1 MYNSLVTTTILQTK
15 LHIPVARSKLVAR
28 PHLIKRLNE
37 SLDGRLTLI
46 SAPAGYGKT
55 TLISQWS
62 LSSDRLFA
70 WLSLDEDDNDLI
82 RFAQYL
88 VGAFNRAE
96 QELAAKTQELLQR
109 STAHITTIP
118 SSKAL
123 ITWLINDVLDS
134 ESAIVLVLDD
144 YHTIQDKSVHEAV
157 TLLLE
162 QMPPNMNLVITT
174 REDPPLPLSRLR
186 SRGEMIEMR
195 QSDLRFA
202 NNEISHFIDHTM
214 GFELSHE
221 NTTLLEQST
230 EGWIAG
236 IQLAAITLRERTD
249 HDAFMRSF
257 AGDHRYIVDYLTDE
271 IISRQSDEIQNFL
284 LTSSILDRLSGKI
297 CSALSDGE
305 ISPSRSQEILE
316 YLDQSNLFVLP
327 LDDQRIWYRYHH
339 LMGQAL
345 RHYLRV
351 AMPERLPEL
360 NSKASH
366 WFEENG
372 FYLDAVN
379 YALRAGDINRSA
391 SLIEGYVPLMAYFGQ
406 LTTIAQGLA
415 ALQAETVR
423 SSPWLSLGKAWLL
436 FRSGNL
442 TSLSFTLSDVESSLK
457 KHAHADAGQI
467 AGQVAIIKGIVA
479 AIMGNMDEAIELL
492 GDAVFDLPE
501 HDLTARGHAQLLL
514 ASCLSWIGD
523 FDWALLVYPK
533 ALSASRQAGHLGV
546 MFDALGDRARL
557 ECWMGKLR
565 QAERTCQEALQIA
578 SEHRREYGWQ
588 LPERGYIYIRYST
601 ILLEWNKREQARHY
615 ARHGLEI
622 CEGWGQREL
631 LIRSYIAVAA
641 VLATTEN
648 LDEALSIVQRAK
660 SLASTL
666 SPWYEARAT
675 AAKVKIHLAQ
685 GNIDLANRLL
695 RIHQKEF
702 EGQLRFEMMECYLAY
717 ARILMIGRDQIASGD
732 SISRSGDL
740 LERMLA
746 FTESVGATGYLIETL
761 VLRALAL
768 AYQYKTE
775 SAMSHLK
782 RALVLAEPEG
792 YVRVFVDEGEP
803 IAQLLRQ
810 LAVSG
815 FMPDYVGRLITS
827 FSSPFSDKMQ
837 SLSEPLS
844 ERELEVLRLV
854 VAGFTNREIA
864 EQLIVSLGTI
874 KTHIN
879 HIYQKLG
886 VRNRTQAVAQARD
899 LNLV

>member
-1 MYNSLVTTTILQTK
+1 MTTTILQTK
-15 LHIPVARSKLVAR
+15 LHIPVARSKLVPR
-28 PHLIKRLNE
+28 SHLIGRLNE
-37 SLDGRLTLI
+37 SLDGKLTLV

-82 RFAQYL
+82 RFAHYL
-88 VGAFNRAE
+88 VAAFNRAE
-96 QELAAKTQELLQR
+96 QDLAAKTQEFLQR
-109 STAHITTIP
+109 STAHIATIP

-134 ESAIVLVLDD
+134 ECAIVLVLDD

-186 SRGEMIEMR
+186 SRSEMIEFR

-202 NNEISHFIDHTM
+202 NNEILQFFDQTM
-214 GFELSHE
+214 GFQLSHE
-221 NTTLLEQST
+221 NTVLLEQGT

-249 HDAFMRSF
+249 RDAFMRSLS
-257 AGDHRYIVDYLTDE
+257 GDHRYIVDYLTDE

-284 LTSSILDRLSGKI
+284 LTSSILDRLSAKI

-305 ISPSRSQEILE
+305 MSPSRSQEILE
-316 YLDQSNLFVLP
+316 YLDQSNLFILP

-351 AMPERLPEL
+351 SMPERLPEL
-360 NSKASH
+360 NLKASY
-366 WFEENG
+366 WFEEND

-379 YALRAGDINRSA
+379 YALKAGDISRSA
-391 SLIEGYVPLMAYFGQ
+391 SLIEKYVPLMAYFGQ
-406 LTTIAQGLA
+406 LTTIAQWLE
-415 ALQAETVR
+415 ALPAETVR
-423 SSPWLSLGKAWLL
+423 SNPWLSLGKAWML

-442 TSLSFTLSDVESSLK
+442 TSLGSALIDVKSSLK
-457 KHAHADAGQI
+457 KHEHQDANQI
-467 AGQVAIIKGIVA
+467 AGQVAIVNGIVA
-479 AIMGNMDEAIELL
+479 AIMGNMDEAIEIL

-501 HDLTARGHAQLLL
+501 HDLTVRSHAQLLF

-533 ALSASRQAGHLGV
+533 ALSASREAGHFGV
-546 MFDALGDRARL
+546 TLDALGDRARL
-557 ECWMGKLR
+557 ECWLGKLR
-565 QAERTCQEALQIA
+565 QAERTCHEALKIA
-578 SEHRREYGWQ
+578 SEHHREYGWQ

-601 ILLEWNKREQARHY
+601 ILLEWNKQEQALHY
-615 ARHGLEI
+615 ARRGLEI
-622 CEGWGQREL
+622 CRSWGQREL
-631 LIRSYIAVAA
+631 LIRSYIVAA
-641 VLATTEN
+641 SVLAATGN
-648 LDEALSIVQRAK
+648 LDEALSIVRRAR

-666 SPWYEARAT
+666 SPWYEARAS

-695 RIHQKEF
+695 RIHQQEF
-702 EGQLRFEMMECYLAY
+702 EGQLRFELMECYLAD
-717 ARILMIGRDQIASGD
+717 ARILVIGQGRVASGG
-732 SISRSGDL
+732 SILKSGDL
-740 LERMLA
+740 LERIMA

-761 VLRALAL
+761 VLQALAL
-768 AYQYKTE
+768 TCQEKTE
-775 SAMSHLK
+775 SAVSYLK

-792 YVRVFVDEGEP
+792 YVRVFIDAGEP
-803 IAQLLRQ
+803 IAQLLSQ

-815 FMPDYVGRLITS
+815 FMPDYVGRLLAS
-827 FSSPFSDKMQ
+827 FSSLFSGKMQ
-837 SLSEPLS
+837 SLPEPLS
-844 ERELEVLRLV
+844 ERELEVLRLI
-854 VAGFTNREIA
+854 VAGLTNREIA
-864 EQLIVSLGTI
+864 EQLVVSLGTI

-879 HIYQKLG
+879 HIYQKLD
-886 VRNRTQAVAQARD
+886 VRNRTQAVAQARN